1 MELIVAAMDQ
11 HRSSLVDR
19 ARSSGGG
26 EDFILDLKKELDV
39 LENSF
44 IIPPCK

>member
-1 MELIVAAMDQ
+1 MAVASYQ
-11 HRSSLVDR
+11 HR
-19 ARSSGGG
+19 ARNSGGG